1 MLRVPLTFSLSYLD
15 SFNVMK
21 VLSDSPS
28 TSIREEGVCEYV
40 CVLGQKGEKQR
51 KKHKGK

>member
-1 MLRVPLTFSLSYLD
+1 MLRVPLTFFYLILIH
-15 SFNVMK
+15 NVMK

-28 TSIREEGVCEYV
+28 TSIREEGVCEYA